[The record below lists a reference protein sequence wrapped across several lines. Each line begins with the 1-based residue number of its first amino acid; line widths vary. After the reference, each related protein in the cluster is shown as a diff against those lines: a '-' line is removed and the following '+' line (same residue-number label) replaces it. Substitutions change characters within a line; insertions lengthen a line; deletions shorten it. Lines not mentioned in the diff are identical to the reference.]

1 MLSLS
6 YIFPQNTMPVNGVWN
21 HQLTISRVWVFSLK
35 KVKQMTTVQQR
46 SLKHVE
52 SLPVKSTLTVQLT
65 EALKY

>member
-1 MLSLS
+1 
-6 YIFPQNTMPVNGVWN
+6 MPVNGVWN